1 MKILKNISL
10 KQYNTFGIDVNAA
23 EYAEVADAE
32 SLKGLIRAGRLKDAS
47 YLILG
52 GGSNVLF
59 TGDYDGL
66 VIRNMIVGIRMKE
79 VDDSQ
84 VLVTAGAGVVWD
96 YLLHYC
102 IEHDLGGIENL
113 ISIPGSVGAGP
124 IQNIGAYGVE
134 LKDTFH
140 SLDAIEIATG
150 ELRTFYKEECEFGY
164 RDSIFKREQKGKFI
178 IVSVSL
184 MLKSKSK
191 PDISYG
197 AISEELIKMGIHDGP
212 AIGDVGKA
220 ISSIRHRK
228 LPDPENIGNAGSFFK
243 NPLIVAEK
251 YAEIREQYPDA
262 PSYKAGDG
270 MVKVPA
276 GWLIEQC
283 GWKGKRHGSA
293 GVHDK
298 QALVLINTGNASGKE
313 VLELAGQIMDSVND
327 RFGLSLEME
336 VNVI

>member
-10 KQYNTFGIDVNAA
+10 KSYNTFGLYISASEYTEVTDV
-23 EYAEVADAE
+23 D
-32 SLKGLIRAGRLKDAS
+32 SLVNFIRAGRLEGKK

-66 VIRNMIVGIRMKE
+66 VIRNMVVGIRMKE
-79 VDDSQ
+79 CDDSN

-96 YLLHYC
+96 DLVHYC
-102 IEHDLGGIENL
+102 IKHDLGGIENL

-184 MLKSKSK
+184 LLKSKSK

-197 AISEELIKMGIHDGP
+197 AISEELIKMGIQDRP

-220 ISSIRHRK
+220 ISSIRQRK

-243 NPLIVAEK
+243 NPLIEEK
-251 YAEIREQYPDA
+251 MYFEIRKRYPDM
-262 PSYKAGDG
+262 PSYKGEPG

-276 GWLIEQC
+276 GWMIEQC

-327 RFGLSLEME
+327 RFGISLEME

>member
-10 KQYNTFGIDVNAA
+10 KLYNTFGIDVNAA

-32 SLKGLIRAGRLKDAS
+32 SLKGLIKAGRLKDAS

-96 YLLHYC
+96 DLVHYC

-283 GWKGKRHGSA
+283 GWKGKRRGGAGCYDKQPLVLVNHGSA
-293 GVHDK
+293 
-298 QALVLINTGNASGKE
+298 TGKD
-313 VLELAGQIMDSVND
+313 VLELAAVIEQDVHK
-327 RFGLSLEME
+327 RFGIRLEKE
-336 VNVI
+336 VNII